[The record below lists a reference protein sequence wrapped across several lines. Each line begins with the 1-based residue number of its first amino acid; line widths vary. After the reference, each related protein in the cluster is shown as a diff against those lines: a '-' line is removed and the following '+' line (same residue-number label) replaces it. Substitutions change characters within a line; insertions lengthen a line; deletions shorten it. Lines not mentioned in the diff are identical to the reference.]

1 MGSSPSKPKG
11 STITAHDKAIL
22 DLKVQRD
29 KLKQYNKR
37 LELVVDKEMKLAKN
51 HLAKGDKKRALLA
64 LRRKKFQEGLLEKT
78 QLQMNNLD
86 ELTFSIEQALVE
98 KQVFEG
104 LAAGNQVL
112 KELHKEMSLSD
123 VEKLMDE
130 TADSI
135 AYQNEIDEMLSTR
148 LSIAE
153 EEDIERELDS
163 LVADMLPSAP
173 EASKAEQEVA
183 ARQALEEQEAED
195 QRELEELER
204 VRLKKK
210 TAKNARTRNEPMLA

>member
-1 MGSSPSKPKG
+1 MGASSSSRGNK
-11 STITAHDKAIL
+11 ITAHDKAIL

-37 LELVVDKEMKLAKN
+37 LDLVIAKELSLAKG

-78 QLQMNNLD
+78 QLQMTNLD
-86 ELTFSIEQALVE
+86 ELTFSIEHALVE

-104 LAAGNQVL
+104 LSAGNQVL
-112 KELHKEMSLSD
+112 KELHKEMSLAD

-130 TADSI
+130 TAESI

-148 LSIAE
+148 LSVAE
-153 EEDIERELDS
+153 EEDIERELDEM
-163 LVADMLPSAP
+163 VETALPNVPVILPQVDRIVQEEVQPAK
-173 EASKAEQEVA
+173 EAS
-183 ARQALEEQEAED
+183 
-195 QRELEELER
+195 
-204 VRLKKK
+204 LKKISN
-210 TAKNARTRNEPMLA
+210 KNTRTLNEPMLA

>member
-1 MGSSPSKPKG
+1 MGSTTSKADK
-11 STITAHDKAIL
+11 ITAHDRAVL

-37 LELVVDKEMKLAKN
+37 LDLVIAKELNLAKT

-78 QLQMNNLD
+78 QLQMSNLD

-104 LAAGNQVL
+104 LTAGNQVL

-130 TADSI
+130 TAESI
-135 AYQNEIDEMLSTR
+135 AYQNEIDEILSTR
-148 LSIAE
+148 LSVAE
-153 EEDIERELDS
+153 EEDIERELDEMAAQEINDKLPNVPAS
-163 LVADMLPSAP
+163 LGRERVT
-173 EASKAEQEVA
+173 EAQ
-183 ARQALEEQEAED
+183 RDLEEQEEQA
-195 QRELEELER
+195 QSER
-204 VRLKKK
+204 SAPKKSSNKNSRLM
-210 TAKNARTRNEPMLA
+210 NEPMLA

>member
-1 MGSSPSKPKG
+1 MGTTTSKAGK
-11 STITAHDKAIL
+11 ITAHDRAIL

-37 LELVVDKEMKLAKN
+37 LSLVIAKELEIAKS

-78 QLQMNNLD
+78 ELQMTNLD

-98 KQVFEG
+98 QQVFAG

-112 KELHKEMSLSD
+112 KELRREMSLSD

-130 TADSI
+130 TADGI
-135 AYQNEIDEMLSTR
+135 AYQNEIDELLCSR
-148 LSIAE
+148 LSVAE
-153 EEDIERELDS
+153 EEDIERELDEMLDNELPNVPAKSYNELMAETQSS
-163 LVADMLPSAP
+163 LQSQDDEILYQEPEIAAP
-173 EASKAEQEVA
+173 
-183 ARQALEEQEAED
+183 
-195 QRELEELER
+195 
-204 VRLKKK
+204 KKK
-210 TAKNARTRNEPMLA
+210 AVKNSRTLNEPMLA

>member
-1 MGSSPSKPKG
+1 MGTTTSKANK
-11 STITAHDKAIL
+11 ITAHDRAIL

-37 LELVVDKEMKLAKN
+37 LDLVIAKEQEMAKTY
-51 HLAKGDKKRALLA
+51 LAKGDKKRALLA

-78 QLQMNNLD
+78 QLQMTNLD

-123 VEKLMDE
+123 VERLMDE
-130 TADSI
+130 TAESI
-135 AYQNEIDEMLSTR
+135 EYQNEIDEMLSTR
-148 LSIAE
+148 LSVAE
-153 EEDIERELDS
+153 EEDIERELDEM
-163 LVADMLPSAP
+163 VATETKAMLPAVPGASREER
-173 EASKAEQEVA
+173 EAASWQT
-183 ARQALEEQEAED
+183 QEEQGQPDRIA
-195 QRELEELER
+195 
-204 VRLKKK
+204 VKKK
-210 TAKNARTRNEPMLA
+210 ATKTTRALNEPMLA